1 MEGEDDLATKI
12 IEAAFYTFGHAKFRH
27 PQQYVITSIMEGHD
41 TACVLPTGKGKSLC
55 YQLPATLMPGTVFVI
70 SPLISL
76 MQDQTNALKAKGISC
91 AMISSGQT
99 NKENDDVLIALNSLQ
114 FPYKLVYIT
123 PERVAMD
130 TFQTLLAK
138 LVEARLISFFAVDE
152 AHCISQWGHD
162 FRPSFCKLGVLKFMF
177 PHIPV
182 LALTATATPK
192 VKADIFEQ
200 LHLVEPK
207 FFLGTFN
214 RPEISYSLE
223 PKYGFFRGIDF
234 RVIHKLKN
242 YPVGTCAIV
251 YCFSRKLCEEYAD
264 ALSSA
269 GLPAKAYHA
278 GLTANLRS
286 EVQLQWTRGD
296 FSIVCATIAFG
307 MGIDKPDVRVVIHAT
322 MPTSIEGFYQ
332 ESGRAARDGKPAE
345 SIVFYSEND
354 FTSMQK
360 FLQEITNSPQA
371 EERKL
376 DALDHVRTY
385 CTLAT
390 CRRAYLLSY
399 FGEIPAGDLCKGTC
413 DVCRPNKKQTKL
425 TPWIQWAKKA
435 PAPKKQRTRK
445 KKKQETVAPI

>member
-1 MEGEDDLATKI
+1 MEAEDDIGTKI
-12 IEAAFYTFGHAKFRH
+12 IDALFYTFGHTKFRH
-27 PQQYVITSIMEGHD
+27 PQQFVINSIIEGHD

-55 YQLPATLMPGTVFVI
+55 YQLPATLMPGTAFVI

-76 MQDQTNALKAKGISC
+76 MQDQTMALTAKGVSC
-91 AMISSGQT
+91 AMINSGQT
-99 NKENDDVLIALNSLQ
+99 NKENDDVLIALNSLE
-114 FPYKLVYIT
+114 FPFKLVYVT

-130 TFQTLLAK
+130 TFQNLLTK
-138 LVEARLISFFAVDE
+138 LAEHKLISFFAVDE

-162 FRPSFCKLGVLKFMF
+162 FRPSFCKLGVLKYLL

-200 LHLVEPK
+200 LQLREPK

-214 RPEISYSLE
+214 RPEITYSLE
-223 PKYGFFRGIDF
+223 PKYGFSRGVDF
-234 RVIHKLKN
+234 RVIHKLN
-242 YPVGTCAIV
+242 SYPAGTCAIV
-251 YCFSRKLCEEYAD
+251 YCFSRNLCEEYAN

-278 GLTANLRS
+278 GLNAKLRS
-286 EVQLQWTRGD
+286 EVQTQWTQGE

-332 ESGRAARDGKPAE
+332 ESGRAARDGQPAE
-345 SIVFYSEND
+345 SIVFYSDSD
-354 FTSMQK
+354 FISMKK
-360 FLQEITNSPQA
+360 FLQGITKNQEA
-371 EERKL
+371 EVRKL
-376 DALDHVRTY
+376 DALDHVRDY
-385 CTLAT
+385 CTLVT

-413 DVCRPNKKQTKL
+413 DVCRPNKKQTKI
-425 TPWIQWAKKA
+425 TTWITWQKKT
-435 PAPKKQRTRK
+435 PAPKKQRVRK
-445 KKKQETVAPI
+445 KKEQAPV